1 MDDSRSG
8 TSKYKMSLEHFFG
21 SESKEVLTDG
31 DKSKGQRSQ
40 LEGTPSDH
48 I

>member
-1 MDDSRSG
+1 MIPDLG
-8 TSKYKMSLEHFFG
+8 QAKYKMSLEHFFG
-21 SESKEVLTDG
+21 SERKEVLTDDG

-40 LEGTPSDH
+40 LEETPSDH